1 MIKVVDLKK
10 SYGKVEALKSIS
22 FKVEKGSVFGFIGRN
37 GAGKT
42 TAMNILTGLMSF
54 DKGEIYIM
62 DRDFIKNK
70 DELIKKIGYLPETPT
85 FYNYM
90 NAYEYL
96 GFIGKIIGYSQE
108 NIKKRTGELL
118 EMVKLGKS
126 AKRRVGGYS
135 RGMKQRLALAV
146 AILKEP
152 EILFLDEPSSA
163 LDPEGRLEMLDLIE
177 DLKDNKITIFLST
190 HILSDAERV
199 CDTICIIDEGKIL
212 MTEKLSN
219 LYEKYIQPVF
229 DIEFEGTPKAE
240 VNSLRKLEWIEDIVE
255 NGKKISLQVEDIK
268 YAGKELLAELSK
280 LDMNVTSYKIRKRTL
295 EDIFIGMVNRH
306 EDI

>member
-1 MIKVVDLKK
+1 MIKIVDLKK
-10 SYGKVEALKSIS
+10 SYGKIRALKSIS
-22 FKVEKGSVFGFIGRN
+22 FEVEKGSVFGFIGRN

-42 TAMNILTGLMSF
+42 TTMNILTGLMRF
-54 DKGEIYIM
+54 DKGKIFIM
-62 DRDFIKNK
+62 DKDFIKNK
-70 DELIKKIGYLPETPT
+70 NELIKKIGYLPETPT

-96 GFIGKIIGYSQE
+96 GFIGRIIGYGQE
-108 NIKKRTGELL
+108 DIKKRTDELL
-118 EMVKLGKS
+118 EMVKLGKN
-126 AKRRVGGYS
+126 AKRRIGGYS
-135 RGMKQRLALAV
+135 RGMKQKLALAV
-146 AILKEP
+146 AILKDP

-163 LDPEGRLEMLDLIE
+163 LDPEGRLEMLDLID

-212 MTEKLSN
+212 LTEKLSK

-229 DIEFEGTPKAE
+229 DIEFEGIPKAE
-240 VNSLRKLEWIEDIVE
+240 AGILRKLDWVEDIVE

-268 YAGKELLAELSK
+268 HAGKEILAELSK
-280 LDMNVTSYKIRKRTL
+280 LDMNIVSYQIRKRTL
-295 EDIFIGMVNRH
+295 EDIFIGMVNSR